1 MAEPPDTQQVDAPP
15 PNAEA
20 TGVGA
25 GTVPDV
31 ERVIALIRAH
41 RYRYV
46 DELEFH
52 TGIDQVLRAAGI
64 DTRREVV
71 LAPSDRIDFL
81 LPGGLGIEVK
91 LAGAPGDV
99 LRQLRR
105 YATSPDVTGLLLVTT
120 RIRHVRG
127 LPTVL
132 GDTPL
137 HALLLRGGL

>member
-1 MAEPPDTQQVDAPP
+1 
-15 PNAEA
+15 
-20 TGVGA
+20 
-25 GTVPDV
+25 VPDV
-31 ERVIALIRAH
+31 EQVIALIRAH

-52 TGIDQVLRAAGI
+52 AGIDQVLRAAGI
-64 DTRREVV
+64 ATRREVV
-71 LAPSDRIDFL
+71 LAPTDRIDFL

-105 YATSPDVTGLLLVTT
+105 YATSPDVAGLLLVTT

-127 LPTVL
+127 LPAVL

-137 HALLLRGGL
+137 RSLLLRGGL